1 MRFETIE
8 WDQANLEHATRRAS
22 VAEIEQA
29 MANSD
34 RMRRHRLPDRRLL
47 RGKTDGGRRL
57 AIIVQL
63 DDDGRRVRPITAWEE

>member
-29 MANSD
+29 LANAD